1 MRQSGACVIPTV
13 PAEISCG
20 RPGLRL
26 GAMSGAVRG
35 GAAARLGLKRTTLQS
50 RMQKYKIARQYQ

>member
-1 MRQSGACVIPTV
+1 V